1 MTGKCARMLVNLYR
15 GKIHRA
21 TITQAD
27 LNYVGSITIDRDL
40 MEAAGIL
47 PYERLQVLN
56 LSTGDRL
63 ETYAIVGEP
72 GTGTICLNGPAARSG
87 QVGDLVTIIA
97 YTWVEESLAKDW
109 QPLMV
114 LVDECNRITRVIR
127 GEEHGRA
134 PEGCS

>member
-1 MTGKCARMLVNLYR
+1 MLVNLYK

-56 LSTGDRL
+56 LNTGDRL
-63 ETYAIVGEP
+63 ETYAIVGDP
-72 GTGTICLNGPAARSG
+72 GSGVICLNGPAARAG

-97 YTWVEESLAKDW
+97 YTWVEQELAKDW
-109 QPLMV
+109 QPVMV
-114 LVDECNRITRVIR
+114 LVNERNRITRVIR
-127 GEEHGRA
+127 GVEHGLA
-134 PEGCS
+134 PEGSP